1 MKKHFFYL
9 ALAVLSTMCT
19 IACSSDDDEDGD
31 SNKVPTVNLS
41 TPPFAQQAVRYELNP
56 ELKASASTGD
66 ITTAPAL
73 KAIELSESGKILLE
87 LHNAI
92 DNKLVYIMEEATVSG
107 DTYTMN
113 GTKVKGTIKK
123 ASANARTR
131 ANDQLTT
138 DLRVTIADGET
149 LTYDTDEEETVN
161 VTTTTYGNN
170 GSGSGSGSGNN
181 NSGSGNNSGTG
192 SNNGSGSSNNG
203 GSSVTATHN
212 LVRTWN
218 VLGTILDLKSKSKNV
233 KAYEEFDSRGGL
245 FYLEDVLE
253 EALRQD
259 VKLTEKEQE
268 EFKRVVKHVTFTQ
281 SGLFIISYV
290 DGTEDV
296 ARWQWANSQ
305 QTLITMKL
313 MDEEM
318 GNKFISDDTVI
329 EVAFN
334 GNRCNLKCETALT
347 DNENNDWESTLI
359 LKLQE

>member
-1 MKKHFFYL
+1 MKKQFFFL
-9 ALAVLSTMCT
+9 ALAALAT
-19 IACSSDDDEDGD
+19 IGTVACSSDDDENENE
-31 SNKVPTVNLS
+31 NKASQVNLS
-41 TPPFAQQAVRYELNP
+41 TPPYAQQAVRYDLNP

-66 ITTAPAL
+66 IETAPAL

-87 LHNAI
+87 LHNTI
-92 DNKLVYIMEEATVSG
+92 DNKLLYIMEEAIVSG
-107 DTYTMN
+107 NTYTMN
-113 GTKVKGTIKK
+113 GSKVRGTIKK
-123 ASANARTR
+123 ATANARTR
-131 ANDQLTT
+131 ANDQLTANI
-138 DLRVTIADGET
+138 RVTIGNGET
-149 LTYDTDEEETVN
+149 LTYTTEEETVD
-161 VTTTTYGNN
+161 VTTTTFNNNGSGSGNNGNGNGNGSGNN
-170 GSGSGSGSGNN
+170 GSGSGNYDE
-181 NSGSGNNSGTG
+181 
-192 SNNGSGSSNNG
+192 
-203 GSSVTATHN
+203 ATHN

-259 VKLTEKEQE
+259 VKLTEEEQE
-268 EFKRVVKHVTFTQ
+268 EFKRVVKNVTFTQ

-305 QTLITMKL
+305 KTMITMKL

-347 DNENNDWESTLI
+347 DNENNDWESILV

>member
-31 SNKVPTVNLS
+31 SNKVPAVNLS
-41 TPPFAQQAVRYELNP
+41 TPPYAQQAVRYELNP

-113 GTKVKGTIKK
+113 GKKVKGTIKK

-170 GSGSGSGSGNN
+170 GSGN
-181 NSGSGNNSGTG
+181 NS
-192 SNNGSGSSNNG
+192 GSGSSNNG

>member
-149 LTYDTDEEETVN
+149 LTYAPDEEATVD

-170 GSGSGSGSGNN
+170 GSGSGSGSGSN

-192 SNNGSGSSNNG
+192 SNNGGSNNND
-203 GSSVTATHN
+203 GSSVTANHN

>member
-9 ALAVLSTMCT
+9 ALAVFATMGT
-19 IACSSDDDEDGD
+19 IACSSDDDENDD
-31 SNKVPTVNLS
+31 SNKVPAVNLS
-41 TPPFAQQAVRYELNP
+41 NPPYAQQAVRYELNP

-87 LHNAI
+87 LHNTI
-92 DNKLVYIMEEATVSG
+92 DNKLVYIMEEAIVSG

-113 GTKVKGTIKK
+113 GKKVKGTIKK

-138 DLRVTIADGET
+138 SLQVTIADGET
-149 LTYDTDEEETVN
+149 LTYTTEEDETVN

-170 GSGSGSGSGNN
+170 GSGSGSGSGSN

-192 SNNGSGSSNNG
+192 SNNGGSSA
-203 GSSVTATHN
+203 TATHN

-218 VLGTILDLKSKSKNV
+218 VRGTILDLKSKSKNV

-268 EFKRVVKHVTFTQ
+268 EFKRVVKNVTFTQ

-296 ARWQWANSQ
+296 ARWQWANAQ
-305 QTLITMKL
+305 KTQITMKL

-347 DNENNDWESTLI
+347 DNENNDWESILI

>member
-1 MKKHFFYL
+1 
-9 ALAVLSTMCT
+9 
-19 IACSSDDDEDGD
+19 
-31 SNKVPTVNLS
+31 
-41 TPPFAQQAVRYELNP
+41 
-56 ELKASASTGD
+56 
-66 ITTAPAL
+66 
-73 KAIELSESGKILLE
+73 
-87 LHNAI
+87 
-92 DNKLVYIMEEATVSG
+92 MEEATVSG

-149 LTYDTDEEETVN
+149 LTYDTDEEDTVN

-170 GSGSGSGSGNN
+170 GSGN
-181 NSGSGNNSGTG
+181 NSGSGSNSG
-192 SNNGSGSSNNG
+192 SNNGSGSNNRGSGSSNNG

-296 ARWQWANSQ
+296 ARWQWANAQ
-305 QTLITMKL
+305 KTQITMKL